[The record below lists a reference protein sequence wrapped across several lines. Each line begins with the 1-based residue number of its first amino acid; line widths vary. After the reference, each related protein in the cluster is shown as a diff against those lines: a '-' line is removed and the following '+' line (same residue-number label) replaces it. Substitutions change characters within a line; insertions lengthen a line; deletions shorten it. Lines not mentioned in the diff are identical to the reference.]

1 MILKII
7 SGGQTGVDRG
17 ALDTAIKLGV
27 PHGGWLPR
35 GRKTEDGRLPDHYD
49 LQETDATDYRER
61 TERNV
66 RDADGTLIIS
76 PDPLV
81 GGTAYTRQMAERY
94 AKPWLHINPAVAGEF
109 VAARTA
115 YDWITERG
123 IEVLNIAGPRASKA
137 PGIYAITCR
146 LLEAVFYLDMMQ
158 FAAAPGGFAATW
170 DRAGGSGQPET
181 VADAVAQLVESLPL
195 RERTVIAG
203 IGGQEWQGLRAGMVD
218 ELKLAFHLDRGNQAL
233 LADCRRVSAD
243 PNLDSDGAAGIVLET
258 LWQELKRT
266 HLLRRVK

>member
-49 LQETDATDYRER
+49 LQELASTDYRER
-61 TERNV
+61 TECNV

-76 PDPLV
+76 PDPLS
-81 GGTAYTRQMAERY
+81 GGSAYTRQMAEQY
-94 AKPWLHINPAVAGEF
+94 AKPWLHINPAAAGEF
-109 VAARTA
+109 AAARTA
-115 YDWITERG
+115 YDWIAEKG
-123 IEVLNIAGPRASKA
+123 IEVLNVAGPRSSKE
-137 PGIYAITCR
+137 PGIYATTCR
-146 LLEAVFYLDMMQ
+146 LLESVFYLDMMQ
-158 FAAAPGGFAATW
+158 SAAAPGGFAATW
-170 DRAGGSGQPET
+170 NRSGASGQPAT
-181 VADAVAQLVESLPL
+181 VADAVAQLVDSLPL

-203 IGGQEWQGLRAGMVD
+203 TGGHEWQQLRAGIVD
-218 ELKLAFHLDRGNQAL
+218 GLKRAFYLDRGNQAL
-233 LADCRRVSAD
+233 MADCRRASGNQA
-243 PNLDSDGAAGIVLET
+243 LDSDGAAGVLMET
-258 LWQELKRT
+258 LRQELRRT